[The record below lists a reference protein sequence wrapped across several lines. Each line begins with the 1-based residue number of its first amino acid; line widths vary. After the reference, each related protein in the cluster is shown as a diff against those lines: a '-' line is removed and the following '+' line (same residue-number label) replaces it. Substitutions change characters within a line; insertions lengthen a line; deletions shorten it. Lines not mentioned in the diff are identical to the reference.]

1 MNVSTATKSLQ
12 ARYRR
17 NEHEKVCN
25 GSVKL
30 IFCQCQT
37 TFTDKTSTSKAHKVQ
52 HLKKEFRCSCGKV
65 YKYYSSL
72 FKHKK
77 KLKH

>member
-25 GSVKL
+25 GNVKL

-37 TFTDKTSTSKAHKVQ
+37 TFTDKTSTSKAHRSTT
-52 HLKKEFRCSCGKV
+52 LEERI
-65 YKYYSSL
+65 
-72 FKHKK
+72 
-77 KLKH
+77 